1 MTQRMR
7 LEQLLRRGRDDSGQA
22 GIMMVLAM
30 MVLAVPMMLA
40 VFDGGLLL
48 NDRRDAQALVDRAA
62 MAGALD
68 LMLAPSD
75 TGSQAEDIAREWVI
89 RNGGD
94 PATDTI
100 TVSAT
105 NTCYSGNDPFP
116 TGVTVTIERDPPVF
130 LAGALGL
137 DLRSGATAT
146 ACAGVPIEHFGI
158 FPLVVSSQG
167 LIGTCFDNTIQP
179 IPGADCQIRVDSSSG
194 GLVGELS
201 VEFPNGEDEVV
212 NCTDSGSGANDL
224 NNNLIHGI
232 QAWCAAGQAVSA
244 KPGQNIGQTF
254 NGIKGRLALEGS
266 CDAAYASAGGTT
278 SALQQAWSELNAYL
292 AAYPGYDH
300 EGLRTSDSQGAMPA
314 AGDGV
319 DDFYEVWSYGSGS
332 GPASDLTPLHC
343 PGYGG
348 ETNSPRNVVLI
359 VVHDTFETQNN
370 TYVIRDFVRLYI
382 EGCTR
387 TTNSGVSEFR
397 RDCGWNSLGNGKLTI
412 HGRFVHQVGSP
423 AANVGLTELMLG
435 DQEVFLLR

>member
-1 MTQRMR
+1 MTRRQR
-7 LEQLLRRGRDDSGQA
+7 LQQLHDRARDDAGQA
-22 GIMMVLAM
+22 GITVLLAM
-30 MVLAVPMMLA
+30 TLLAVPLMLA

-48 NDRRDAQALVDRAA
+48 NDRRDAQAVVDRAA

-68 LMLAPSD
+68 LLLETSD
-75 TGSQAEDIAREWVI
+75 NGSQAEDVAREWVV

-94 PATDTI
+94 LATDTI
-100 TVSAT
+100 TVAAT
-105 NTCYSGNDPFP
+105 NTCYSASDPFL

-130 LAGALGL
+130 LADALGL

-167 LIGTCFDNTIQP
+167 LLGTCFDDTAHP
-179 IPGADCQIRVDSSSG
+179 IPGADCEVRVDDSNG

-201 VEFPNGEDEVV
+201 VTFPEGEDEVV
-212 NCTDSGSGANDL
+212 ACTDSGSGANDL

-232 QAWCAAGQAVSA
+232 QAWCAAGDAVSA
-244 KPGQNIGQTF
+244 KPGQNVNQTF

-266 CDAAYASAGGTT
+266 CDAAYVSAGGST
-278 SALQQAWSELNAYL
+278 ADLQQGWSDLDDYL
-292 AAYPGYDH
+292 GAYPGYDH
-300 EGLRTSDSQGAMPA
+300 EGLHTSDSQGAMPV

-319 DDFYEVWSYGSGS
+319 DDFHEIWSRGSGS
-332 GPASDLTPLHC
+332 GPASDLTPLDC

-359 VVHDTFETQNN
+359 VVNDTFSTDNN
-370 TYVIRDFVRLYI
+370 TYVIQDFVRMYI

-387 TTNSGVSEFR
+387 TANNGTSDFR
-397 RDCGWNSLGNGKLTI
+397 RDCGWNNLGSGKLTI

-423 AANVGLTELMLG
+423 AANIGLTELMLG
-435 DQEVFLLR
+435 DQEVFLLQ